1 MVAWRSRSKAYEE
14 VPAGMSWR
22 IGTGLIPRSSSH
34 SFHWRISS
42 GVISSIG
49 LPGRTGMVFMLSRFD
64 FAGMGIERLA
74 DPASGLCT
82 LHGADE

>member
-1 MVAWRSRSKAYEE
+1 
-14 VPAGMSWR
+14 
-22 IGTGLIPRSSSH
+22 
-34 SFHWRISS
+34 
-42 GVISSIG
+42 
-49 LPGRTGMVFMLSRFD
+49 MVFMLSRFD